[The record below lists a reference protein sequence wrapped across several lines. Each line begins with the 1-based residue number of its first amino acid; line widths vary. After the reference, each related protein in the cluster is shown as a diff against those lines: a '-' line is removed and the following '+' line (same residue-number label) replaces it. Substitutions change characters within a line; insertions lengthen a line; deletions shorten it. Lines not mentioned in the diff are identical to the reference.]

1 MNKKELNEQ
10 INGLHRAIL
19 QSMYPDSKSLE
30 RAAKALKISKETVRQ
45 ARDYSKG
52 SAQTITGLMIH
63 GGQLSLEDIQSKI
76 PQIRKAMLTKS
87 RKLSVID
94 RLIESARRK
103 YSEDELISWLRL
115 LLARYEIELE
125 LGLRKKIGRAKKK

>member
-19 QSMYPDSKSLE
+19 QSMYPDAKSLE

-45 ARDYSKG
+45 ARDYNKG

-63 GGQLSLEDIQSKI
+63 GGELSPKDILEKI
-76 PQIRKAMLTKS
+76 PHIRKAMTTKNK
-87 RKLSVID
+87 KLSVID
-94 RLIESARRK
+94 KLIESVRTK
-103 YSEDELISWLRL
+103 YSEDEIIAWLRL
-115 LLARYEIELE
+115 LLARYEVELE
-125 LGLRKKIGRAKKK
+125 SGIRRKPGRPKKR